1 MTADKIAG
9 LREALARETHRAG
22 IACDQRAAARRL
34 AEALAAFKGG
44 ERLRDELLPLLREP
58 AAPEPGEFTAAPTA
72 ALHALL
78 LATKDAP
85 LGDAA
90 GAWELL
96 ATMTEVA
103 W

>member
-1 MTADKIAG
+1 MTVAETAG
-9 LREALARETHRAG
+9 LREALARETHRAQS
-22 IACDQRAAARRL
+22 ACDRLDGARR
-34 AEALAAFKGG
+34 ATAALARFKGG
-44 ERLRDELLPLLREP
+44 ERLRDELLPLL
-58 AAPEPGEFTAAPTA
+58 AAPADPAPGEFAAVPSH

-78 LATKDAP
+78 LATKDTP